1 MQEELCT
8 CYHRQ
13 QHEMRTSGDATR
25 AGDKRQV
32 AEEQQVTENSVY
44 CIMFQPEHELRCKN
58 LQVDSSQCKIT
69 DWMIH

>member
-1 MQEELCT
+1 MWVAETPLPEKKSTTFVARRPSVHQEELCT

-44 CIMFQPEHELRCKN
+44 CIMF
-58 LQVDSSQCKIT
+58 
-69 DWMIH
+69 